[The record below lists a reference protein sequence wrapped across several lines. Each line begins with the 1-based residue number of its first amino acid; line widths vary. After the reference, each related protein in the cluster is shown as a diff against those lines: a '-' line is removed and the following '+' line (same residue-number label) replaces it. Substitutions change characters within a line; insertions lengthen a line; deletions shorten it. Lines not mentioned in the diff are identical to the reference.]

1 MMNFTL
7 LSSRRCNE
15 LLLERITQLECN
27 NLNSALY
34 NRKETIEINPRSSD
48 IANNVPDQSVPSAIT
63 YRKNQ
68 KTCKLVTTWERR
80 TELQSNLNV
89 ESKTIM
95 FFQIAKQ
102 YKIKVSILLK
112 KNFRKLSIN
121 ENMCMKI
128 ISWPT
133 NVVS

>member
-112 KNFRKLSIN
+112 KIFRKLSIN

>member
-48 IANNVPDQSVPSAIT
+48 IANNVPDQSVCQVLSLTGKTRRPASLSPHEKDG
-63 YRKNQ
+63 RSHNQ
-68 KTCKLVTTWERR
+68 
-80 TELQSNLNV
+80 
-89 ESKTIM
+89 I
-95 FFQIAKQ
+95 
-102 YKIKVSILLK
+102 
-112 KNFRKLSIN
+112 
-121 ENMCMKI
+121 
-128 ISWPT
+128 
-133 NVVS
+133 

>member
-48 IANNVPDQSVPSAIT
+48 IANNVPDQSVCQVLSLT
-63 YRKNQ
+63 G
-68 KTCKLVTTWERR
+68 KTRR
-80 TELQSNLNV
+80 PASLSPHEKDGRSHN
-89 ESKTIM
+89 
-95 FFQIAKQ
+95 
-102 YKIKVSILLK
+102 KI
-112 KNFRKLSIN
+112 
-121 ENMCMKI
+121 
-128 ISWPT
+128 
-133 NVVS
+133 